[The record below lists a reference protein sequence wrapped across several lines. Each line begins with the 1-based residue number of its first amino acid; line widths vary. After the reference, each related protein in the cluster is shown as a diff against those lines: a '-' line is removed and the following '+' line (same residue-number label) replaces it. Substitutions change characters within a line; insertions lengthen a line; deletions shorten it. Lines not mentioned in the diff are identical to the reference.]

1 MHGLRNII
9 DLNKAAERLA
19 KRRDSQQEKQDVQE
33 EDCPVIAQL
42 AFTVGAPGGS
52 SAGHL
57 FQLEDGRWAYIRI
70 PLEDKKQPPC
80 LQVIPDWDARQWVE
94 HFDFQQELIDA
105 WFGYEGR

>member
-1 MHGLRNII
+1 MYGLSNII
-9 DLNKAAERLA
+9 DLNKAAGRLA

-57 FQLEDGRWAYIRI
+57 FQLEDGLSMITSME
-70 PLEDKKQPPC
+70 P
-80 LQVIPDWDARQWVE
+80 
-94 HFDFQQELIDA
+94 FQDRLIGA
-105 WFGYEGR
+105 TLGSV